1 MEVLCLLGAAGN
13 ELPGQPLA
21 GCVHI
26 LTAFFLC
33 SGDQLPEIGLAH
45 FHPRLRRIPL
55 FLQASRKAVA
65 FRCPLFQLL
74 IVGPHLLGVE
84 FQAAEDILSG
94 LFTQLR
100 CAAGVSGGGYRLV
113 ECIADLLRH
122 LPVSLGCIILSQP
135 PELSHICDQSAK
147 CGQLFFLTLC
157 GKPGGVFRQASD
169 ALAHRVFI
177 CLILRLHLSEK
188 FIDGI
193 AAGVFALGR
202 RCLFSVIQAAFLPFQ
217 YVPPYP
223 QPG

>member
-100 CAAGVSGGGYRLV
+100 RAAGVSGGGYRLI
-113 ECIADLLRH
+113 ECTADLLHH
-122 LPVSLGCIILSQP
+122 LPVSLGCVILSQS
-135 PELSHICDQSAK
+135 PELSHIVHGFADLRVIGQGFTAEAGGGVA
-147 CGQLFFLTLC
+147 GQLLTDSLEVLLRI
-157 GKPGGVFRQASD
+157 GIVPPFPTGEGDPPDSRAFVQYLPEMGGSLRH
-169 ALAHRVFI
+169 HRV
-177 CLILRLHLSEK
+177 ILEFVH
-188 FIDGI
+188 
-193 AAGVFALGR
+193 
-202 RCLFSVIQAAFLPFQ
+202 
-217 YVPPYP
+217 P
-223 QPG
+223 QPVL